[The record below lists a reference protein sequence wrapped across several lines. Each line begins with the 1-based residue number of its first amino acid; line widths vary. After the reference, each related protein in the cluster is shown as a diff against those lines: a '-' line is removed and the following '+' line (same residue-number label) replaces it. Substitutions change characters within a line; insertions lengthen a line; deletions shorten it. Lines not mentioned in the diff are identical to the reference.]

1 MEAPEYLDLDEIDF
15 TDDLVYSVT
24 SLKSIPELCRRNESQ
39 NEERQVPAI
48 NWSRGVSSHG
58 GNGIKPTG
66 IAEVHSK
73 FRPVKRVSPLKHQPE
88 VPDSG
93 SDAKSEPQNG
103 DGSKEETTDKPSQA
117 SQPSTEGQGFKG
129 KSGGGGGAVFG
140 ELEHYD
146 LDMDEILDVPYIKS
160 NQHIA
165 TLPRT
170 APEKRSM
177 GGGPPGE
184 RGLGGKAS
192 GPPHTESLGGVMPY
206 CALSPVKWPDLRKSK
221 SMDPDFLRQP
231 VLGGLELSP
240 RGCPRSSE
248 GEGLPSRTFGDP
260 RAHKAAGEVSG
271 SQSMSFALQGC
282 SGVRGEAGRGWGG
295 PPRAYGEM
303 DEETKKVQNII
314 NTIRGGQIS
323 LLPHLAADNL
333 ELIRDEDG
341 NNLLHISAANGHAD
355 CLQHLTSLMGE
366 DCLNERNS
374 EQLTPAGLGIK
385 NGHLECVR
393 WMVSETEAIAELSC
407 SRDHP
412 SLIHYA
418 ARFGQ
423 EKILLWLLQ
432 FMQEQAISLDEVDQS
447 GNSAVHVAAQHGH
460 LSCIQTLVEY
470 GSNVTIQNQQGERP
484 SQSAERHGHTTCSR
498 YLVVVETCM
507 SLASQVVK
515 LTKQLN
521 EQTAAKMTLQSQF
534 QQLLL
539 DSPQADGSSLPPPS
553 GPAPHMEA
561 WPEMTL
567 TAEAA
572 PGDGHW
578 VLRQRDVDSDAV
590 LRQLLGKEIAEK
602 VCTKER
608 LSLEFRQGGG
618 GPGADPG
625 ALRRMGVVERRELK
639 LARLKQIMQRSL
651 SESDSDA
658 YPPEGSRSQGSAHT
672 SAPTHG
678 PAPGHNPAH
687 GPAPGTARP
696 ERPRQ
701 LPIAESED
709 STPGPHLPTRRHTS
723 AAERKFAFAHGA
735 SKSADGYNP
744 SPTSDGSDPD
754 HEPRSDTAGDG
765 PDGPGSGKSN
775 TTSPK
780 SALKSPSSRRKTSQ
794 NLKLR
799 VTFDEQVVHKGAA
812 ENEARAGAPAKD
824 SEKGGA
830 RTQAGSE
837 SGEAWK
843 RPFGTFRSIMES
855 LSGNQ
860 NSNNS
865 NQPHGSPA
873 TKCSNAGSS
882 LTSPGRKLLE
892 TKAGQTSISKSKSK
906 TSAV

>member
-1 MEAPEYLDLDEIDF
+1 MDAPEYLDLDEIDF

-24 SLKSIPELCRRNESQ
+24 SLKSIPELCRRSDSQ
-39 NEERQVPAI
+39 SEDRQVPAI
-48 NWSRGVSSHG
+48 NWSRGVSSHS
-58 GNGIKPTG
+58 GNGIKPAG
-66 IAEVHSK
+66 ITDVHSK

-88 VPDSG
+88 VSDSG
-93 SDAKSEPQNG
+93 TDGKSPPQNG
-103 DGSKEETTDKPSQA
+103 DGNKEEASDKLPRANLS
-117 SQPSTEGQGFKG
+117 SGDGQGFKG
-129 KSGGGGGAVFG
+129 KNVGGGGPLFG

-160 NQHIA
+160 SQQMA
-165 TLPRT
+165 TLPRV
-170 APEKRSM
+170 APEKRAAGGS
-177 GGGPPGE
+177 GGGSGD
-184 RGLGGKAS
+184 RVLGAKPS
-192 GPPHTESLGGVMPY
+192 TLPHTESLGGVMPY
-206 CALSPVKWPDLRKSK
+206 CALSPVKWPDIRKSK

-231 VLGGLELSP
+231 VLGHDHSQ
-240 RGCPRSSE
+240 SSLNCSLAADVE
-248 GEGLPSRTFGDP
+248 KPGRAYPET
-260 RAHKAAGEVSG
+260 RAHKTGGEIPG
-271 SQSMSFALQGC
+271 SKSKMFSLQGC
-282 SGVRGEAGRGWGG
+282 PGGKVDNGRVWGSS
-295 PPRAYGEM
+295 RVYGEC
-303 DEETKKVQNII
+303 DEEAKKTQNII
-314 NTIRGGQIS
+314 NIIREGQIS

-333 ELIRDEDG
+333 ELIRDEEG
-341 NNLLHISAANGHAD
+341 NNLLHISASHGHAD

-374 EQLTPAGLGIK
+374 EELTPAGLGIK

-418 ARFGQ
+418 ARYGQ

-432 FMQEQAISLDEVDQS
+432 FMQEQAISLDEVDQN

-460 LSCIQTLVEY
+460 LGCIQTLVEY

-521 EQTAAKMTLQSQF
+521 EQTTEKMTLQNQV
-534 QQLLL
+534 QQLLE
-539 DSPQADGSSLPPPS
+539 SPHMEGSPS
-553 GPAPHMEA
+553 RSPSALLSHMEA

-567 TAEAA
+567 TAEAV

-602 VCTKER
+602 VCTKEK
-608 LSLEFRQGGG
+608 LSLEFRE
-618 GPGADPG
+618 GAEPG
-625 ALRRMGVVERRELK
+625 ALRRTGVVERRELK

-658 YPPEGSRSQGSAHT
+658 YPPEDPRH
-672 SAPTHG
+672 AP
-678 PAPGHNPAH
+678 A
-687 GPAPGTARP
+687 ARP
-696 ERPRQ
+696 DRPRQ
-701 LPIAESED
+701 LPVGEGDEPVANL
-709 STPGPHLPTRRHTS
+709 HLLMKRHAS
-723 AAERKFAFAHGA
+723 AAERKFSFAHGA

-744 SPTSDGSDPD
+744 SPTSDSSDVD
-754 HEPRSDTAGDG
+754 HEPKPDTPGDG
-765 PDGPGSGKSN
+765 PDGAGSQKM
-775 TTSPK
+775 TSPK

-799 VTFDEQVVHKGAA
+799 VTFDEPVVHKEGLETEAKAA
-812 ENEARAGAPAKD
+812 TKENEKGAT
-824 SEKGGA
+824 
-830 RTQAGSE
+830 RTSAGSE

-865 NQPHGSPA
+865 NLHSPVVKHPNSGA
-873 TKCSNAGSS
+873 SQG
-882 LTSPGRKLLE
+882 SPGRKASE
-892 TKAGQTSISKSKSK
+892 TKSNQSSVTKSKSK

>member
-1 MEAPEYLDLDEIDF
+1 MDAPEYLDLDEIDF

-39 NEERQVPAI
+39 SEERQVPAI

-58 GNGIKPTG
+58 GNGIKPAG
-66 IAEVHSK
+66 IADVHSK

-93 SDAKSEPQNG
+93 SDGKNPSQNG
-103 DGSKEETTDKPSQA
+103 DGNKEEALDKLARAGLSSA
-117 SQPSTEGQGFKG
+117 DGQGFKG
-129 KSGGGGGAVFG
+129 KSAGGGVLFG

-160 NQHIA
+160 SQQMA
-165 TLPRT
+165 TLPRV
-170 APEKRSM
+170 APEKRSA
-177 GGGPPGE
+177 GGGPSE
-184 RGLGGKAS
+184 RGLGGKTS
-192 GPPHTESLGGVMPY
+192 TLPHTESLGGVMPY
-206 CALSPVKWPDLRKSK
+206 CALSPVKWPDIRKSK

-231 VLGGLELSP
+231 SLGHEHPPGSL
-240 RGCPRSSE
+240 GCSLATEAEKP
-248 GEGLPSRTFGDP
+248 GRTYPEP
-260 RAHKAAGEVSG
+260 RAHKAGGELPG
-271 SQSMSFALQGC
+271 SQSMKFPLQGC
-282 SGVRGEAGRGWGG
+282 SPGSKPDSSRVWGST
-295 PPRAYGEM
+295 RSYGEG
-303 DEETKKVQNII
+303 DEEAKKVQNII
-314 NTIRGGQIS
+314 NIIREGQIS

-333 ELIRDEDG
+333 ELIRDDDG
-341 NNLLHISAANGHAD
+341 NNLLHISASYGHAD

-407 SRDHP
+407 TRDHP

-418 ARFGQ
+418 ARYGQ

-432 FMQEQAISLDEVDQS
+432 FMQEQAISLDEVDQN

-460 LSCIQTLVEY
+460 LGCIQTLVEY
-470 GSNVTIQNQQGERP
+470 GSNVTIQNQHGERP

-521 EQTAAKMTLQSQF
+521 EQTTAKMTLQNQV

-539 DSPQADGSSLPPPS
+539 ESPQMEGSPSRSPS
-553 GPAPHMEA
+553 GLASHMDA

-590 LRQLLGKEIAEK
+590 LRQLLGKEISEK
-602 VCTKER
+602 VCTKEK
-608 LSLEFRQGGG
+608 LSLEFREGGS
-618 GPGADPG
+618 GADLG

-658 YPPEGSRSQGSAHT
+658 YPAEDPR
-672 SAPTHG
+672 HG
-678 PAPGHNPAH
+678 
-687 GPAPGTARP
+687 RP

-701 LPIAESED
+701 LPIAEGEE
-709 STPGPHLPTRRHTS
+709 PVANLHLVMKKHAS
-723 AAERKFAFAHGA
+723 ATERKFAFAHGA

-744 SPTSDGSDPD
+744 SPTSDSSDPD
-754 HEPRSDTAGDG
+754 HEGKAETPGDG
-765 PDGPGSGKSN
+765 PDGTGSQKT

-799 VTFDEQVVHKGAA
+799 VTFDEPVVHKEAPESEAKGAHAKEGEKGAA
-812 ENEARAGAPAKD
+812 
-824 SEKGGA
+824 
-830 RTQAGSE
+830 RTPTGGSE
-837 SGEAWK
+837 PGETWK

-865 NQPHGSPA
+865 NSQGSPA
-873 TKCSNAGSS
+873 VKHPNSGSAQG
-882 LTSPGRKLLE
+882 SPGRKTSE
-892 TKAGQTSISKSKSK
+892 TKSNQTSFTKSKSK